1 MQLFRFHRSLYWAFC
16 FEMMFEYFKA
26 YWDWADE
33 NPDKVNTTAA
43 AIYFHFL
50 HIANSLRWK
59 ESFGVTAGQTME
71 ALGIG
76 SVKTYRKHFD
86 ELIEYGLIEIKKRS
100 TNQYSCHVIALPK
113 ITHPVADHVPNQLPT
128 IDLTT
133 YPSYDPIHK
142 TNKSIKKDKTIKTKG
157 ADLEKAYFDN
167 PKVNEAFIEFLKNR
181 VALKKAPTQKAAD
194 LLVNEARKLYKNA
207 DEAIQGI
214 NQSIMKGWAG
224 LFPLDTKKTPKPEQP
239 QTFSRSS
246 QNHYV

>member
-1 MQLFRFHRSLYWAFC
+1 
-16 FEMMFEYFKA
+16 MFEYFKF
-26 YWDWADE
+26 YWDWADQ

-113 ITHPVADHVPNQLPT
+113 ITYPVTDHVPNQLPT

-142 TNKSIKKDKTIKTKG
+142 TNKTVKTDKTKKTKG
-157 ADLEKAYFDN
+157 ADLNKVYSEN
-167 PKVNEAFIEFLKNR
+167 EKVNKVFIEFLQNR
-181 VALKKAPTQKAAD
+181 IEIKKPATQRAAD
-194 LLVNEARKLYKNA
+194 LLVTEMRKLYKSP
-207 DEAIQGI
+207 DEAIAGI
-214 NQSIMKGWAG
+214 NQSIMKGWTG
-224 LFPLDTKKTPKPEQP
+224 LFPLVLQNNKPAEPKP
-239 QTFSRSS
+239 FSRSA